1 MKHTKEKILHTALE
15 LFSEKG
21 FDGTSMQ
28 DIAGRVG
35 LTKAALYRHFAG
47 KEALF
52 DALIKSLRAHYEA
65 GLGAAAENPPVP
77 GSPAELVATSM
88 AQVRFTVA
96 DETIIRVRRLLT
108 LSQFRNAHIAAAAD
122 EYFHAGLE
130 RMYTAVFAGMMER
143 GLLRETDPSLLALE
157 YVAPVGELIR
167 LCDREPQKTE
177 ETLAEIERFLNGFI
191 RVWGKKADENH
202 DHSWAKP

>member
-1 MKHTKEKILHTALE
+1 MEHTKEKILHIALE

-47 KEALF
+47 KDALF
-52 DALIKSLRAHYEA
+52 DALIERLRAHYRA
-65 GLGAAAENPPVP
+65 GFGATAENPPVP
-77 GSPAELVATSM
+77 GSPDELVATGM

-108 LSQFRNAHIAAAAD
+108 LGQFRNARIAALAD

-130 RMYTAVFAGMMER
+130 RMYTTVFAGMMER
-143 GLLRETDPSLLALE
+143 GLLREADPALLASE
-157 YVAPVGELIR
+157 YVAPVGVLIR
-167 LCDREPQKTE
+167 LCDREPQKRE
-177 ETLAEIERFLNGFI
+177 ETLAQIERFLNGFI
-191 RVWGKKADENH
+191 RVWGKKTDEDYNH
-202 DHSWAKP
+202 SRAKP

>member
-52 DALIKSLRAHYEA
+52 DALIESLRAHYEA

-77 GSPAELVATSM
+77 GSPAELVA
-88 AQVRFTVA
+88 
-96 DETIIRVRRLLT
+96 TIIRVRRLLT

-202 DHSWAKP
+202 DHSRAKP